1 MNNFCSC
8 FSDVYSFSLHTTLP
22 NSPNWNIENYKNTD
36 RQPDEDFSKEKR
48 IDFHKGLLQLIKYP
62 INKYIIKK
70 YENHPQGPIYTY
82 LEWHVIIKRS
92 RL

>member
-1 MNNFCSC
+1 MNTFYSC
-8 FSDVYSFSLHTTLP
+8 FSTVYSPSTYVTLP

-36 RQPDEDFSKEKR
+36 CQPDEELSEEKR

-62 INKYIIKK
+62 INKNIIKK

-82 LEWHVIIKRS
+82 LEWHIIKKRS

>member
-1 MNNFCSC
+1 MINFSSC
-8 FSDVYSFSLHTTLP
+8 FSVVNSPTLYTTLP
-22 NSPNWNIENYKNTD
+22 HSPKWKIENYKNSD
-36 RQPDEDFSKEKR
+36 CQPDEEFSEEKR
-48 IDFHKGLLQLIKYP
+48 IDFHKDLLNLINYP

-82 LEWHVIIKRS
+82 LEWHVLIKRS